1 MTTHLALTTVDES
14 IERTRQLLWPP
25 KKGIWIRIALI
36 ALFLGGGLI
45 SPPNLDNLSLS
56 SDGVLTMSP
65 DRLGDQVDLMLTVA
79 SGIVVAGL
87 LYVILSA
94 IFQFVF
100 VDCLSSGSVTLA
112 DPFRLRWRKGMHLV
126 GFYLFLLLII
136 LICMVVLTLFFLV
149 PVLTSGTPELVSLLI
164 AVVQMLILL
173 FLILIPVW
181 IVAILTSDFVV
192 PVMIIDDAGIIAG
205 WCRVITLFS
214 GRWIEAGIYTGL
226 KIMLI
231 VISGMI
237 IGVAAF
243 LISLPFSIGIF
254 SGSIGSEVSGS
265 GSTAFFGLLV
275 GTILIF
281 LVSLFL
287 LVPVLTFFRYYSLA
301 VLRTLDSRY
310 DLLSQQQE

>member
-1 MTTHLALTTVDES
+1 MTTHLALTTIDEA

-45 SPPNLDNLSLS
+45 SPPNLDTISPS
-56 SDGVLTMSP
+56 SSGVLTLSP
-65 DRLGDQVDLMLTVA
+65 DSLSDQMELMLTVA

-87 LYVILSA
+87 LYVMVSA

-100 VDCLSSGSVTLA
+100 VDCLSSGKVSLA
-112 DPFRLRWRKGMHLV
+112 GPFRLRWRKGMHLV
-126 GFYLFLLLII
+126 GFYLVLLLIMF
-136 LICMVVLTLFFLV
+136 ICMVFLTFWFLG
-149 PVLTSGTPELVSLLI
+149 PVLSSGNPDILSLLI

-173 FLILIPVW
+173 FIILIPVW
-181 IVAILTSDFVV
+181 ILAILTADFVV
-192 PVMIIDDAGIIAG
+192 PVMITDDTGIITG
-205 WCRVITLFS
+205 WSRVITLFS

-243 LISLPFSIGIF
+243 LISLPFSFGLF
-254 SGSIGSEVSGS
+254 SGGIGYEVSGS
-265 GSTAFFGLLV
+265 GSSELLSLLA
-275 GTILIF
+275 GTLLIF

-310 DLLSQQQE
+310 DLLSQHLE